1 MKVELPILFLKFRER
16 HNLAR
21 RLKNQQYFLLS
32 CFIMIIFVEKENKVD
47 MSASIQAHWFNKE
60 QKNNEIY

>member
-1 MKVELPILFLKFRER
+1 
-16 HNLAR
+16 
-21 RLKNQQYFLLS
+21 
-32 CFIMIIFVEKENKVD
+32 MIIFLEKENKVD